1 VQTVDVYLRSILTTP
16 LGPDGDL
23 LLLDGPVQ
31 VGVWEHAPGELDGT
45 TPDEHETM
53 FMVAGRA
60 TVSHGDG
67 EFDLSPGTLWTTPK
81 RWASTWR
88 IHQTVRKLY
97 VIDRREGTAGDA
109 THWSNASD
117 VALPA
122 GTPRPM
128 VIDGSPVEASLT
140 LQAHD
145 RLETG
150 VWSCTPGT
158 FPFRRDGY
166 HEVFCVLDGH
176 ATLQVDTGEGSAL
189 SFDLVPGSVMLTP
202 AGTTGR
208 WIVHETVRKAYT
220 IITV

>member
-1 VQTVDVYLRSILTTP
+1 MYLRSILHTP

-23 LLLDGPVQ
+23 ILLDGPVLI
-31 VGVWEHAPGELDGT
+31 GVWEHAPGELDGT
-45 TPDEHETM
+45 TPDENETM

-60 TVSHGDG
+60 TVSHGET
-67 EFDLSPGTLWTTPK
+67 EFDLSPGTLWTTPQ

-97 VIDRREGTAGDA
+97 VIDRREGTPGEA
-109 THWSNASD
+109 THCSNAYD
-117 VALPA
+117 VALPE
-122 GTPRPM
+122 GTPRP
-128 VIDGSPVEASLT
+128 VVLEGSPVESSLT

-145 RLETG
+145 GLEVG

-176 ATLQVDTGEGSAL
+176 ATLHVDTGEGSAL
-189 SFDLVPGSVMLTP
+189 AFDLVPGSVMLTP
-202 AGTTGR
+202 AGATGR
-208 WIVHETVRKAYT
+208 WVVHETVRKAYT
-220 IITV
+220 IVTL